1 MVVLAVLLAIV
12 VIVLAVVLVRLTPR
26 SRKQRLASAAPEG
39 TDAPL
44 PPKHRV
50 WVVFNPTKPASVEEF
65 KRTVNGVA
73 KAMTG
78 HEAQWIE
85 TTVEDPGT
93 GQAIY
98 ALQFEPS
105 VVLAAGG
112 DGTVRAVAAG
122 MAHAQVP
129 MGILPAGTGNL
140 LARNLN
146 LPLDLPT
153 ALEVAISGKDRPV
166 DLAWL
171 HTERV
176 VVPSEIPA
184 EGALLQRANASQ
196 VRKLPEGV
204 AEPRTDEYA
213 YAVIAGLGFD
223 GETMANTSPKL
234 KKAVGWTA
242 YVLTALKSL
251 EIERMKATVT
261 IYYDDDANQSEG
273 GGRRAT
279 KSRRTRLGQAVRSR
293 RIPERVSQVIS
304 SSQTIGASEAPGAKV
319 HQDHHWEMSALRAR
333 TVLFA
338 NCGDLPFVKL
348 APDATLDDGSLDV
361 IAIDT
366 QAGIVGWLNLAVKV
380 FGQALGIKAFNAR
393 HDLGQIAYRQAP
405 RARVDTNRAF
415 PVQVD
420 GDPVGSARTVIA
432 RVDAGALIV
441 RVPGNHFGSTK

>member
-1 MVVLAVLLAIV
+1 MKISVVILAVLLALTLLTL
-12 VIVLAVVLVRLTPR
+12 VIVLVRMTPR
-26 SRKQRLASAAPEG
+26 SRKQRLASASPKGA
-39 TDAPL
+39 DAPL

-50 WVVFNPTKPASVEEF
+50 WIVFNPTKPDNVAEF
-65 KRTVNGVA
+65 KRSVNGIT

-122 MAHAQVP
+122 MAHAGVP

-153 ALEVAISGKDRPV
+153 ALEVAISGQNRPV

-176 VVPSEIPA
+176 VIPSDIPA
-184 EGALLQRANASQ
+184 EGALLQRANAKD

-204 AEPRTDEYA
+204 SEPRSDEYA

-251 EIERMKATVT
+251 RIERMKATVT
-261 IYYDDDANQSEG
+261 VYYAKGNKAEQPMG
-273 GGRRAT
+273 T
-279 KSRRTRLGQAVRSR
+279 
-293 RIPERVSQVIS
+293 
-304 SSQTIGASEAPGAKV
+304 KV
-319 HQDHHWEMSALRAR
+319 HQDRNWDMSALRAR

-348 APDATLDDGSLDV
+348 APDATIDDGALDV

-366 QAGIVGWLNLAVKV
+366 QAGIVGWLNLVVKV
-380 FGQALGIKAFNAR
+380 FGQALGIKAFNGR

-420 GDPVGSARTVIA
+420 GDPVGSARTVVA
-432 RVDAGALIV
+432 RVDAGALTM
-441 RVPGNHFGSTK
+441 RVPGVHFGSTK